1 MPNLTPKQRRFCEE
15 YIVDLNASAA
25 YKRAGYDATGSVA
38 DSNASRLLRNAK
50 IQEYIAELQGKRSQ
64 DTGIT
69 SERVLKEIARI
80 AFANATNVWK
90 EIDKGVTLKEFS
102 DIDPDTQA
110 AIAEITVINGKK
122 TQVKMHSK
130 TAALK
135 DLMAYLGLTSD
146 FNTAI
151 AALRKYGLEVYQDDK
166 GKWQIKDTNAA
177 NTKADQG

>member
-1 MPNLTPKQRRFCEE
+1 VTDLNPKQKRFCEE
-15 YIVDLNASAA
+15 YIIDLNASAA
-25 YKRAGYDATGSVA
+25 YKRAGYDATGAVA
-38 DSNASRLLRNAK
+38 DANASRLLRNARVK
-50 IQEYIAELQGKRSQ
+50 EYIDKLQSKRSH

-69 SERVLKEIARI
+69 SERVLKEVARI
-80 AFANATNVWK
+80 AFADATNIWK
-90 EIDKGVTLKEFS
+90 EVEKGVVLKNFS
-102 DIDPDTQA
+102 EIDVDTKA

-151 AALRKYGLEVYQDDK
+151 ASLRKYGLEVYQDDK
-166 GKWQIKDTNAA
+166 GQWQIKDSNAT
-177 NTKADQG
+177 NTKTDQS